1 MISIMGKLKDLI
13 KPTGKFRISKVFVNK
28 RNGQM
33 TIVLPKKK
41 VKSIP
46 SKVEVTF
53 W

>member
-1 MISIMGKLKDLI
+1 MNKFKEVLKPRKLK
-13 KPTGKFRISKVFVNK
+13 ISKIFVNS

-41 VKSIP
+41 MKSIP
-46 SKVEVTF
+46 SKVEVTY

>member
-1 MISIMGKLKDLI
+1 MVKINLVKPIGKL
-13 KPTGKFRISKVFVNK
+13 RIGKVFVNK

-41 VKSIP
+41 MKSIP
-46 SKVEVTF
+46 SKVEVTY